1 VPHKVLEPIMALKKG
16 LAIRL
21 EPAAVIK
28 PILDGKVTTFY
39 EWKLAGLYESYRDS
53 EPVIFGSSIIDAI
66 YFGFDHQH
74 LYLRIDTNVS
84 PQAIQFNEIS
94 IALEFEDPA
103 HKVLTLRA
111 EEPRSP
117 AMTGLT
123 VEPPEARDSVRA
135 VALETIEVAV
145 PFQYI
150 QAAPGDL
157 VALRVAVLK
166 EGRPVERRPIHE
178 LLTIRVPKAD
188 FEADYWST
196 L

>member
-1 VPHKVLEPIMALKKG
+1 
-16 LAIRL
+16 
-21 EPAAVIK
+21 
-28 PILDGKVTTFY
+28 
-39 EWKLAGLYESYRDS
+39 
-53 EPVIFGSSIIDAI
+53 
-66 YFGFDHQH
+66 
-74 LYLRIDTNVS
+74 
-84 PQAIQFNEIS
+84 
-94 IALEFEDPA
+94 
-103 HKVLTLRA
+103 
-111 EEPRSP
+111 
-117 AMTGLT
+117 MTGLT